1 MRRSSSLVG
10 TPSRRAATVARR
22 GSGDMGISLRIVE
35 AEFTAEHAYLVLDL
49 HDDRQVA
56 GIRERVSGIFA
67 RSQEHQR
74 RVETVRDPARWLAAA
89 GFGHAGRLASPCHI
103 AAGLPGE
110 HVDSPCGCDWAG
122 LLRFYRHRGAAGTA

>member
-35 AEFTAEHAYLVLDL
+35 AEFTAEHAYLVFDL

-56 GIRERVSGIFA
+56 GICERVSGIFE
-67 RSQEHQR
+67 RSR
-74 RVETVRDPARWLAAA
+74 STSAASRPYETRLGGSMPRDSDMPAGSTAHVTSLLAVTV
-89 GFGHAGRLASPCHI
+89 G
-103 AAGLPGE
+103 
-110 HVDSPCGCDWAG
+110 W
-122 LLRFYRHRGAAGTA
+122 

>member
-10 TPSRRAATVARR
+10 IPSRRAATVARR

-56 GIRERVSGIFA
+56 GIRERVSGIFG

-74 RVETVRDPARWLAAA
+74 RVETVRDPARWLDAA
-89 GFGHAGRLASPCHI
+89 GFGHAGRLRSEEHTSE
-103 AAGLPGE
+103 LPSLMRTSYA
-110 HVDSPCGCDWAG
+110 V
-122 LLRFYRHRGAAGTA
+122 F